1 MTLSD
6 PATVWFALDTCIGR
20 DAVIGQNVVFGP
32 GVTVESG
39 AEILPFCHLEGCHVS
54 AGATVGPFA
63 RLRPGAEL
71 GGDVHVGNF
80 VEIKNSV
87 LDEGVKVGHLT
98 YLGDA
103 HVGEATN
110 IGAGTV
116 TCNYDGVSKHRTEI
130 GAHAFIGSD
139 TMLVAP
145 VRVGARAMTGSGSVI
160 TQDVPDDA
168 LALGRA
174 KQVVKPGLAT
184 RLMQALR
191 QKKGN

>member
-1 MTLSD
+1 M
-6 PATVWFALDTCIGR
+6 
-20 DAVIGQNVVFGP
+20 
-32 GVTVESG
+32 
-39 AEILPFCHLEGCHVS
+39 
-54 AGATVGPFA
+54 
-63 RLRPGAEL
+63 
-71 GGDVHVGNF
+71 
-80 VEIKNSV
+80 
-87 LDEGVKVGHLT
+87 GHLT

-103 HVGEATN
+103 QIGERTN

-116 TCNYDGVSKHRTEI
+116 TCNYDGVSKHRTQI
-130 GAHAFIGSD
+130 GADAFIGSD

-160 TQDVPDDA
+160 TEDVPDEA

-174 KQVVKPGLAT
+174 KQVTKPGLAT

>member
-1 MTLSD
+1 MTD
-6 PATVWFALDTCIGR
+6 PATVWFSLDSAVGR
-20 DAVIGQNVVFGP
+20 DAIIGQCVVLGP
-32 GVTVESG
+32 GVTIESG

-87 LDEGVKVGHLT
+87 LEEGVKVGHLT
-98 YLGDA
+98 YLGDT
-103 HVGEATN
+103 HVGERTN

-130 GAHAFIGSD
+130 GARAFIGSD

-145 VRVGARAMTGSGSVI
+145 VRVGAGAMTGSGSVI
-160 TQDVPDDA
+160 TEDVPDDA
-168 LALGRA
+168 LAIGRA
-174 KQVVKPGLAT
+174 RQVNKPGLGR

-191 QKKGN
+191 QKRGQ